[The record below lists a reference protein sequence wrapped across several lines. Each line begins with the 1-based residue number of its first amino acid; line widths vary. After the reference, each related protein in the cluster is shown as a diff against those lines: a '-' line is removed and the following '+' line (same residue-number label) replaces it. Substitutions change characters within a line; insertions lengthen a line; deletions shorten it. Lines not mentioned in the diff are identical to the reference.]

1 MYKHPASE
9 PIAVIGSSCRFAGG
23 ATSPSKLWDL
33 LSSPGDLSKEVPSN
47 RFNAAAFYHE
57 DGEYHGTTNS
67 TKAYWLEQD
76 HRVFDAS
83 FFNITPKEAEAIDPQ
98 QRLLLEVVY
107 EALESAGLTLA
118 QSSGKDVAVYAG
130 VMTADYDTLSQRD
143 ELSASQYYATGNARS
158 IISNRIS
165 YFFNFHGPSMT
176 IDTACSSSLV
186 ALHQAVLGLRA
197 GECPLAC
204 VTGVNLMI
212 TPEQFIVESNLHML
226 SPSGRSRMWDVGA
239 DGYARGEGVAA
250 LFLKPLS
257 LALADGN
264 EIMGVIRETGVNSDG
279 RTKGIT
285 MPNPHAQAALIR
297 STYRK
302 TGLDPRDPADRC
314 QFFEAHG
321 TGTQAGDPREAEA
334 IHEAF
339 FGATDTAAASQ
350 KMLVGSIKTVIG
362 HTEGAAGLAGVL
374 KVLQAMKHGSVPPN
388 LHLNAVN
395 PSVKP
400 FCKHL
405 EIPTSLVPWPEAS
418 EGNPRRASVN
428 SFGFGGT
435 NSHAIVECYRPDIHD
450 SVARRFASGL
460 QETPSRRQSHAS
472 GYDEP
477 IKGHFFL
484 PLFISAASSKSLKA
498 VTRAWREYLVE
509 HPDISIEQL
518 GWNLFSRRS
527 ALPHRIALSATSRSH
542 ALELFDSLLA
552 SSGNND
558 EIGIRSKVLGGKPQI
573 LGVFTGQGAQWPSMS
588 RSLLLS
594 NRIYRQTI
602 RSLDLILKTCPD
614 PPSWSLEE
622 QILAEA
628 DVSRIQEAAIAQP
641 LCTALQ
647 LGLVDLLRSLNVEFH
662 TVVGHSSGEIVSE
675 FDLQYI

>member
-1 MYKHPASE
+1 MYKQPESE
-9 PIAVIGSSCRFAGG
+9 PIAVIGSSCRFAGE
-23 ATSPSKLWDL
+23 ATSPSKLWEL
-33 LSSPGDLSKEVPSN
+33 LSSPEDLSKEVPSS
-47 RFNAAAFYHE
+47 RFNAAAFYHQ

-67 TKAYWLEQD
+67 IKAYWLEQD
-76 HRVFDAS
+76 HKVFDAS

-118 QSSGKDVAVYAG
+118 QYAGKDVAVYAG

-143 ELSASQYYATGNARS
+143 ELATSQYYATGNARS

-186 ALHQAVLGLRA
+186 ALHQAVLSLRS
-197 GECPLAC
+197 GESPMAC

-226 SPSGRSRMWDVGA
+226 SPSGKSRMWDVSA

-264 EIMGVIRETGVNSDG
+264 EIMGIIRETGVNSDG

-285 MPNPHAQAALIR
+285 MPNPQAQASLIR

-302 TGLDPRDPADRC
+302 TGLNSHDPTDRC
-314 QFFEAHG
+314 QYFEAHG

-339 FGATDTAAASQ
+339 FGAVDTAAASR

-388 LHLNAVN
+388 LHLNSLN

-400 FCKHL
+400 FYKHL
-405 EIPTSLVPWPEAS
+405 EIPTSLVPWPETP

-435 NSHAIVECYRPDIHD
+435 NSHAIVEGYKPDIHD
-450 SVARRFASGL
+450 VVAHRFAR
-460 QETPSRRQSHAS
+460 TPQTVVSRRQSHDS
-472 GYDEP
+472 GYGEAKKRP
-477 IKGHFFL
+477 VFL
-484 PLFISAASSKSLKA
+484 PICMSAASSKSLKA
-498 VTRAWREYLVE
+498 VIATWREYLVRQ
-509 HPDISIEQL
+509 PDISIEQL
-518 GWNLFSRRS
+518 GWNLFTRRTVLS
-527 ALPHRIALSATSRSH
+527 HRVALSATSRSH
-542 ALELFDSLLA
+542 ALEICDSLLA

-558 EIGIRSKVLGGKPQI
+558 DIGIRSKAIDGKPQI

-588 RSLLLS
+588 RSLLHS
-594 NRIYRQTI
+594 NKIYRQTI
-602 RSLDLILKTCPD
+602 QSLDQILRTCPD

-647 LGLVDLLRSLNVEFH
+647 IGLIDLLHSLDVRFH
-662 TVVGHSSGEIVSE
+662 TVVGHSSGEIVSK
-675 FDLQYI
+675 FD